1 MWSVDS
7 GTQHF
12 RHSSPRSQDSVG
24 PSRRPSNIG
33 CTSAFIVGLLIA
45 VGICAI
51 FPFLA
56 LDKVFETLFVILAVA
71 VGIEA
76 LYRRSKGL

>member
-1 MWSVDS
+1 M
-7 GTQHF
+7 
-12 RHSSPRSQDSVG
+12 
-24 PSRRPSNIG
+24 G
-33 CTSAFIVGLLIA
+33 CTSAFIVALLIA